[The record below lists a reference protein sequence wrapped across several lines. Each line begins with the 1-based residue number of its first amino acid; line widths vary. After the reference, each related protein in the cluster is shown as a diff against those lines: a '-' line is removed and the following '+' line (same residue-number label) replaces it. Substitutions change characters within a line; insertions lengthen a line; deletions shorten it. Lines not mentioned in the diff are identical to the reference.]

1 MTSFTP
7 EGKTKRKLTLFLRR
21 LQPVPYLFFPA
32 TGGYGR
38 SGIPDVVGC
47 WAGRFF
53 AIECKAEGKLN
64 NTTALQARELELI
77 REAGGIAFVYDGT
90 MAEEELI
97 NRLEGK

>member
-1 MTSFTP
+1 MSSFTP
-7 EGKTKRKLTLFLRR
+7 EGKTKRKLTLVLRR

-53 AIECKAEGKLN
+53 AVECKAEGKLT
-64 NTTALQARELELI
+64 NTTALQERELELI

-90 MAEEELI
+90 MTEEELI